1 MSTPEPK
8 PPGGFHRYSREGF
21 QPLNG
26 GDTTIEIPMQQV
38 APPSPAMTNEKVGL
52 FHGPGVAGFRRSINP
67 GATAGATKVGGNS
80 PNAPRVMEDENT
92 MTKMGVLYD
101 KFKNFSIITRYFV
114 YVFPLGLLLSVPI
127 IIGATAAK
135 HATIGPAFHHGGVP
149 IVWFF
154 TWLLCCWVGLWASK
168 MIAHW
173 MPGIFQFLC
182 GFVSAGT
189 RKYALV
195 ISSLELPLAI
205 SGWALVSLATFRPIC
220 TQTPNSPSGQP
231 SGNNPPHWINVMERI
246 LAALLICSLIFLVER
261 VFIQVIS
268 INYHRKQF
276 TFRIHDSKRNIHLLG
291 LLYDASRAAFPV
303 GCPELAEEDAAISDS
318 ITLKGKKGKKG
329 KNGKNSG
336 VATPMQVVRDVGR
349 VGDKL
354 TMAFGNMANEVAGK
368 SVFNA
373 DSAHSVVVEALEK
386 NRSAEALAKR
396 LWLSFVIEGHDA
408 LYLEDVIEVLG
419 AHRQAEAEECFTS
432 LDRDGNGDVS
442 LDEMILTVTEFGR
455 ERHAIANSMHD
466 VDAAINVLDR
476 LLLTMV
482 LLAVVLIFG
491 ESFCGPYFVPAL
503 LY

>member
-1 MSTPEPK
+1 MSTPEPR
-8 PPGGFHRYSREGF
+8 PPGGYHRYSREGF

-26 GDTTIEIPMQQV
+26 GGDTTIDIPMQRV
-38 APPSPAMTNEKVGL
+38 APPYPAMNNEKVGL

-67 GATAGATKVGGNS
+67 GAIAGATKVGGTI
-80 PNAPRVMEDENT
+80 PNAPRVVEEEEGT
-92 MTKMGVLYD
+92 LTKMGMFYK
-101 KFKNFSIITRYFV
+101 KFKDFSIVTKYLV

-135 HATIGPAFHHGGVP
+135 HAAIGPAFHHGGVP

-154 TWLLCCWVGLWASK
+154 TWLLVCWVGLWVSK
-168 MIAHW
+168 IIAHCL
-173 MPGIFQFLC
+173 PGIFQFLC

-195 ISSLELPLAI
+195 ISSLELPL
-205 SGWALVSLATFRPIC
+205 SVTGWALVSLATFKPIC
-220 TQTPNSPSGQP
+220 TQTPNSPGGEP
-231 SGNNPPHWINVMERI
+231 AGNNAPHWIDIMERI
-246 LAALLICSLIFLVER
+246 LAAILIGTLIFLVER
-261 VFIQVIS
+261 IFIQAIS

-276 TFRIHDSKRNIHLLG
+276 TFRITDSKRNIHLLG

-318 ITLKGKKGKKG
+318 IMVKGKKGRG
-329 KNGKNSG
+329 EKNSG
-336 VATPMQVVRDVGR
+336 TATPMQIVQNVGK

-368 SVFNA
+368 NVFNA
-373 DSAHSVVVEALEK
+373 DSAHSIVVEALEK

-408 LYLEDVIEVLG
+408 LYLEDVVEVLG
-419 AHRQAEAEECFTS
+419 NHRQAEAEECFAS
-432 LDRDGNGDVS
+432 LDRDNNGDVS

-476 LLLTMV
+476 LLLSV
-482 LLAVVLIFG
+482 VCLAVVLIFG
-491 ESFCGPYFVPAL
+491 EISTSSEILCCTS
-503 LY
+503 